1 MKTVIRTS
9 CEETELE
16 WPDRRLF
23 CLLLWDRWLRRRLL
37 LKSGSRRAVAAKV
50 TPSPHPGHGA
60 YKGTLWDPLAKIA
73 GALVAGNSN
82 LKLGDTPVLPVVRW
96 QHLIP
101 GTAVDPGPRVPPRI
115 V

>member
-1 MKTVIRTS
+1 MQEAQLLARWATS
-9 CEETELE
+9 R
-16 WPDRRLF
+16 PRLA
-23 CLLLWDRWLRRRLL
+23 
-37 LKSGSRRAVAAKV
+37 SKV
-50 TPSPHPGHGA
+50 TPPPQSGLGA

>member
-1 MKTVIRTS
+1 MKSVIRTS

-50 TPSPHPGHGA
+50 TPSPPTPVTGRAKGPF
-60 YKGTLWDPLAKIA
+60 GTL
-73 GALVAGNSN
+73 
-82 LKLGDTPVLPVVRW
+82 
-96 QHLIP
+96 
-101 GTAVDPGPRVPPRI
+101 
-115 V
+115 

>member
-50 TPSPHPGHGA
+50 TPSPHLGHGA
-60 YKGTLWDPLAKIA
+60 YKGTLWDPVAKVA
-73 GALVAGNSN
+73 GA
-82 LKLGDTPVLPVVRW
+82 
-96 QHLIP
+96 
-101 GTAVDPGPRVPPRI
+101 
-115 V
+115 

>member
-23 CLLLWDRWLRRRLL
+23 CLLLWARWLRRRRL
-37 LKSGSRRAVAAKV
+37 LKSGSRSAVAAKV

-60 YKGTLWDPLAKIA
+60 YKGTLWDPVAK
-73 GALVAGNSN
+73 S
-82 LKLGDTPVLPVVRW
+82 R
-96 QHLIP
+96 
-101 GTAVDPGPRVPPRI
+101 RRI
-115 V
+115 SGW

>member
-23 CLLLWDRWLRRRLL
+23 CLLLWDRRLQHCRL

-50 TPSPHPGHGA
+50 TPSPHLGHGA
-60 YKGTLWDPLAKIA
+60 YKGTLWDPVAK
-73 GALVAGNSN
+73 S
-82 LKLGDTPVLPVVRW
+82 R
-96 QHLIP
+96 
-101 GTAVDPGPRVPPRI
+101 RRI
-115 V
+115 SGW